1 MGEFFSVKKS
11 GEIAIMTILKEEIT
25 MYEIDK
31 VKNEFSEVIEK
42 ESKNLVVDFK
52 KLAFISSLVMAALVF
67 VLKKVKEK
75 NGKLKFCE
83 LKGKVK
89 EVFEITDLDKVFEIY
104 PTENEA
110 IAKFSEDGIKT

>member
-1 MGEFFSVKKS
+1 MGEFFSTKKS
-11 GEIAIMTILKEEIT
+11 GEIAVMTILKEEIT

-42 ESKNLVVDFK
+42 ESANLLVNFK
-52 KLAFISSLVMAALVF
+52 KLEFISSLVLAALVF
-67 VLKKVKEK
+67 VRKKVKEK

-89 EVFEITDLDKVFEIY
+89 EMFEITDLDKVFEIY
-104 PTENEA
+104 PTENAA
-110 IAKFSEDGIKT
+110 IAKFAEEGIKT